1 MKKPWNS
8 QRILRLFALNPAY
21 VCEISVLFFVFR
33 CTLAWST
40 VLLFSS
46 LPVFNFSNR
55 NNKSEPMTNRQKV
68 RIILFWWT
76 RRGSN
81 PRPLGCEPNALPA
94 ELRAHVVDLITIP
107 QQGKIVKLVL
117 KKVRRCCSAWKS
129 GRRTLGKRDP
139 GSRQRPLSCLPGQEV
154 RKQNTHDP
162 QRHRPSVQRSFYN
175 KSITI
180 KQRQFM
186 ACGLQKSAYID
197 RRIIFAYNNNVYMI
211 K

>member
-1 MKKPWNS
+1 
-8 QRILRLFALNPAY
+8 
-21 VCEISVLFFVFR
+21 
-33 CTLAWST
+33 
-40 VLLFSS
+40 
-46 LPVFNFSNR
+46 
-55 NNKSEPMTNRQKV
+55 MTNRQKV

-129 GRRTLGKRDP
+129 GRRTPGKRDP
-139 GSRQRPLSCLPGQEV
+139 GNRQRPLSCLPGQEYSAGCKAEV
-154 RKQNTHDP
+154 WKHAAAFAGIKQFRKQNTHDP
-162 QRHRPSVQRSFYN
+162 QRRRPSVRRSFYN

-180 KQRQFM
+180 KQRQFL
-186 ACGLQKSAYID
+186 AWGLQKSAYID
-197 RRIIFAYNNNVYMI
+197 RRIIFASNNNAYMI

>member
-1 MKKPWNS
+1 MRYCPWNS

-40 VLLFSS
+40 ILLFSS

-94 ELRAHVVDLITIP
+94 ELRAHVVDSITIP

-117 KKVRRCCSAWKS
+117 KKVHRCCSAWKS
-129 GRRTLGKRDP
+129 GRRTPGKRDP
-139 GSRQRPLSCLPGQEV
+139 GSRQRPLSCLPGQEYCAGCKAEV
-154 RKQNTHDP
+154 WKHAAA
-162 QRHRPSVQRSFYN
+162 FAG
-175 KSITI
+175 I
-180 KQRQFM
+180 KQFR
-186 ACGLQKSAYID
+186 AIPHNSRLTA
-197 RRIIFAYNNNVYMI
+197 
-211 K
+211 

>member
-1 MKKPWNS
+1 MES
-8 QRILRLFALNPAY
+8 QRILRLLALNPAY

-129 GRRTLGKRDP
+129 GRRTPGKRVP
-139 GSRQRPLSCLPGQEV
+139 EV
-154 RKQNTHDP
+154 GKGLYHAYPVKNIVPDAKRRYENML
-162 QRHRPSVQRSFYN
+162 RHLR
-175 KSITI
+175 
-180 KQRQFM
+180 
-186 ACGLQKSAYID
+186 A
-197 RRIIFAYNNNVYMI
+197 
-211 K
+211 

>member
-1 MKKPWNS
+1 MIFRDNCSYILFRSRSAYAESRDGRSSCRSSHHP
-8 QRILRLFALNPAY
+8 QRIPGSGSAY

-33 CTLAWST
+33 CTLACST
-40 VLLFSS
+40 VFLFSS

-94 ELRAHVVDLITIP
+94 ELRAHVVDLTTIP

-117 KKVRRCCSAWKS
+117 KKVRRCCSA
-129 GRRTLGKRDP
+129 
-139 GSRQRPLSCLPGQEV
+139 
-154 RKQNTHDP
+154 
-162 QRHRPSVQRSFYN
+162 
-175 KSITI
+175 
-180 KQRQFM
+180 
-186 ACGLQKSAYID
+186 
-197 RRIIFAYNNNVYMI
+197 
-211 K
+211 